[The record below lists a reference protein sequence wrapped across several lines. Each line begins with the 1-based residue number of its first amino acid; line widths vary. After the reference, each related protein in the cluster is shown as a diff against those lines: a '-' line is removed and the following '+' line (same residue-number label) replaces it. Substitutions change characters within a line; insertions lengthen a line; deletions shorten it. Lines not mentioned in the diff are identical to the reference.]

1 MLYISTVSLTRR
13 NPGEKKKWPGGQRN
27 LLKRLDSDK
36 EMQENPS
43 LFL

>member
-13 NPGEKKKWPGGQRN
+13 NLAQKKKWLGGRRN